1 MGNKLGV
8 LLSFIIFIQAMIF
21 AGDVLMYQVAYS
33 ELIAESVVVNRQIE
47 LHQRVNDAV
56 IEFVEEQLQASI
68 VCLSGCAGERGD
80 TLVYEI
86 VKTHH
91 PIFTF
96 LFNSTY
102 NHIIIRRTVVIP

>member
-1 MGNKLGV
+1 MGNKIGL

-47 LHQRVNDAV
+47 LHQSVNEDV
-56 IEFVEEQLQASI
+56 IKYVEERLNSSI
-68 VCLSGCAGERGD
+68 ECLSGCEGDRGD

-91 PIFTF
+91 PILVF
-96 LFNSTY
+96 LFGSTY
-102 NHIIIRRTVVIP
+102 NQIIIRRTVVLP